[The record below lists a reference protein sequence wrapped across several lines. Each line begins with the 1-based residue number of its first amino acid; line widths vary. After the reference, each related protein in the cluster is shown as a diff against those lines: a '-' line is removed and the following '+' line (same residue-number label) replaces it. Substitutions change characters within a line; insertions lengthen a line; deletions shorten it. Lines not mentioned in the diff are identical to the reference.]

1 MFAILL
7 LMFIFVPVVEIG
19 VLIQVGGSIGLW
31 PTIGLVLIT
40 AFVGASLV
48 RSQGLQT
55 LLSVQQRLQQGELP
69 AQQIFEGML
78 LAAAGVFLL
87 IPGFVTDLVG
97 MVILLPAPRAMIA
110 RYLMSR
116 IRLQS
121 SAKGFHGSFGQDA
134 NQGSTFEGEFERKK
148 DDDQD
153 KLN

>member
-1 MFAILL
+1 VFAILL

-19 VLIQVGGSIGLW
+19 VLIHVGGSIGLW

-78 LAAAGVFLL
+78 LAVAGVFLL

-97 MVILLPAPRAMIA
+97 MVILLPAPRAIIA
-110 RYLMSR
+110 RYLMTR

-121 SAKGFHGSFGQDA
+121 SAKGFHSTD
-134 NQGSTFEGEFERKK
+134 NHGSTFDGEFERKK

-153 KLN
+153 KLD

>member
-55 LLSVQQRLQQGELP
+55 LLSVQQRLQQGE
-69 AQQIFEGML
+69 
-78 LAAAGVFLL
+78 
-87 IPGFVTDLVG
+87 
-97 MVILLPAPRAMIA
+97 
-110 RYLMSR
+110 
-116 IRLQS
+116 
-121 SAKGFHGSFGQDA
+121 
-134 NQGSTFEGEFERKK
+134 
-148 DDDQD
+148 
-153 KLN
+153 